1 MNARTAARGRAAI
14 LALVGG
20 LSLALAGATIP
31 ASAAAPDRSSVLAP
45 TLSVVRTDD
54 LAYESSASPILVPG
68 TLDVYAPTVAGPW
81 PVVVMFHGAPGEDP
95 VMDRDGLAEHARLVA
110 GLGFVVFNASW
121 GQAPEGSAS
130 GLTYDG
136 TLAVNSQAACA
147 VEFARAHAAEYGGD
161 PATLIVFG
169 HSAGAQT
176 GAMVTFARPGP
187 SAGCLAGSTLGDID
201 ALVTW
206 EGNWLLSM
214 VHPIVMDL
222 DGVLAADPRI
232 MDALTP
238 WTSLAGHND
247 QKVVMLVSE
256 DPSTSLLHELPG
268 VIVDRPVG
276 DPGRPTP
283 GSPCATPR
291 GSCAGS
297 SRRTGPSP
305 MASSPSPRCS
315 SCSPRS
321 SRHRATPS
329 RSMSCRTLPT
339 RTCSAPAG
347 RSSWPP
353 SRRRQHGTDP
363 RGVRTVKVAWEDV
376 GPVPRGAGHGPTSS
390 SPRLWEPR
398 SRPPPTTADTM
409 VDLEQFSLDPVPRC
423 ASAGERLAT
432 RQPATCPDA
441 ASALP

>member
-31 ASAAAPDRSSVLAP
+31 ASAAVPDRSSVLAP

-232 MDALTP
+232 RDALTP

-276 DPGRPTP
+276 NSWAADSWLAVRDPSGE
-283 GSPCATPR
+283 
-291 GSCAGS
+291 
-297 SRRTGPSP
+297 
-305 MASSPSPRCS
+305 
-315 SCSPRS
+315 
-321 SRHRATPS
+321 
-329 RSMSCRTLPT
+329 L
-339 RTCSAPAG
+339 
-347 RSSWPP
+347 
-353 SRRRQHGTDP
+353 RRQLEADGAFADGILAFTEVQQLLASVLEAQGNP
-363 RGVRTVKVAWEDV
+363 VSLDV
-376 GPVPRGAGHGPTSS
+376 MPDSSHAYVLGAG
-390 SPRLWEPR
+390 W
-398 SRPPPTTADTM
+398 
-409 VDLEQFSLDPVPRC
+409 PVF
-423 ASAGERLAT
+423 LA
-432 RQPATCPDA
+432 AFEKA
-441 ASALP
+441 AARD